1 MIFPSCEYS
10 SVISFSCLSAN
21 KQSAVHSLATG
32 CVWSVPDLVRRVSDH
47 VKSVRDRVRRV
58 PDRVKRVRDRVRRVP
73 DRRHQN
79 RRAEAVA
86 GTGLLQPGAGQVSV
100 VIGVLRGVNWSPMK

>member
-58 PDRVKRVRDRVRRVP
+58 PDR
-73 DRRHQN
+73 RHQN

-100 VIGVLRGVNWSPMK
+100 VIGAPRGVNWSPMK